1 MQSASHAIFTA
12 IVAALV
18 TLEDRWENGTLRLN
32 TLRTSELLLKN
43 RRFTYYA
50 HARLW
55 VISVSACFQ
64 QLTVTMF
71 ENMRVRI
78 TITESQGDGEAAQA
92 LISERI
98 IETESHKRLTAKR
111 AGQILSR
118 EYPELG
124 DNAKRLVRM
133 PQGWTVS
140 KSTEPLRKCGYH
152 YVWRHYYVASAEDAK
167 RHDG

>member
-1 MQSASHAIFTA
+1 MLYSNWNRCPRF
-12 IVAALV
+12 
-18 TLEDRWENGTLRLN
+18 LREVS
-32 TLRTSELLLKN
+32 TDGN
-43 RRFTYYA
+43 RR
-50 HARLW
+50 
-55 VISVSACFQ
+55 VPGSISANACFQ

-124 DNAKRLVRM
+124 DNAKRVVRM
-133 PQGWTVS
+133 PQ
-140 KSTEPLRKCGYH
+140 
-152 YVWRHYYVASAEDAK
+152 
-167 RHDG
+167 